1 MLFKIWDMY
10 MDVIMNITVYK
21 KKEKQ
26 EEKLNISISNHETG
40 FLNFLTFIAFA
51 ILVSFKSFVIRP

>member
-1 MLFKIWDMY
+1 MLFKIWNMY

-26 EEKLNISISNHETG
+26 EEKLDISISNNEIG

-51 ILVSFKSFVIRP
+51 ILVSFKSFVVRP